1 MKQYTWVDKGWVKWT
16 ALARVESAA
25 RVVRE
30 PTDLHCGRG
39 GPPLTTERERIER
52 SHTLNP
58 KLCEAIF
65 TMLTLAEQPVR
76 QHSASLYAKR

>member
-1 MKQYTWVDKGWVKWT
+1 MDGLSPGRERGPGRRGSPPTSI
-16 ALARVESAA
+16 VEE
-25 RVVRE
+25 VG
-30 PTDLHCGRG
+30 H
-39 GPPLTTERERIER
+39 PLTTERERIER